1 MPNKTNTG
9 RPDGRRVIEAQQPNK
24 KKHMS
29 KKAKRR
35 KKRRI
40 ILAVEIVIL
49 LIVVIMLYA
58 WSKLG
63 KIDFNDIGETEK
75 NTLDKKTEK
84 MLSGY
89 QNIALWRRDVPI
101 PLW

>member
-9 RPDGRRVIEAQQPNK
+9 RPDGRRVIEAQRPNK
-24 KKHMS
+24 KKRMS
-29 KKAKRR
+29 KKARRR

-63 KIDFNDIGETEK
+63 KIDFNDKKVTE
-75 NTLDKKTEK
+75 NTRVSYPIYHIE
-84 MLSGY
+84 
-89 QNIALWRRDVPI
+89 NIVKPI
-101 PLW
+101 SKAGHA

>member
-9 RPDGRRVIEAQQPNK
+9 RPDGRRVIEAQRPNK
-24 KKHMS
+24 KKRMS

-49 LIVVIMLYA
+49 LIVIIISTVIISRFYVDCKGSLLPNSA
-58 WSKLG
+58 IFS
-63 KIDFNDIGETEK
+63 DTS
-75 NTLDKKTEK
+75 
-84 MLSGY
+84 LS
-89 QNIALWRRDVPI
+89 P
-101 PLW
+101 